1 MLRKIALNT
10 VASSVGKI
18 VGGFISLV
26 ILGLITRSLGLFGF
40 GQYAT
45 GVAYLSTFQILADL
59 GLYSLL
65 TKEISQKP
73 EQEKEL
79 VGQFFTLRLIVA
91 VFFMGLA
98 SILVFLFPYSRE
110 LKLGIVFAS
119 SAFVLLSLSQLFL
132 GIFQKYL
139 QVYKAAFAEVLGR
152 LVQLGFVWAFFVMGG
167 GLFHYLGAVIAG
179 VFVIFMV
186 DLIFIRRLVPFKLVF
201 KNLNWRR
208 IVKTTYPI
216 AISVI
221 FTLLY
226 FKSDTLMLSII
237 KTQEDVGI
245 YNVAYKV
252 LEILIFFPAAF
263 FGLLL
268 PLLSSY
274 AKENKERFAR
284 LLSRLTELTFAV
296 GLTAIISGILL
307 SYSIVNLIGG
317 SEFLPSGLPLQILFI
332 AVGIIF
338 WATLLGNAVV
348 ALDLQ
353 KKAMWAYIAGFVFNF
368 IANLVFIPR
377 FSYIGASWTTVATE
391 LLVTVYLVWVI
402 KKEVRF
408 NISFSVL
415 VRLML
420 TAFFVAVFIFY
431 ATPSIQTPLGA
442 DKFLTVFVFGFAIF
456 ASSAYLF
463 RLHKLLPE
471 KLFSKSE

>member
-1 MLRKIALNT
+1 MSKVI
-10 VASSVGKI
+10 
-18 VGGFISLV
+18 GGFVSLV
-26 ILGLITRSLGLFGF
+26 ILALITRSLGVFGF

-45 GVAYLSTFQILADL
+45 GIAYLSTFQILADL

-73 EQEKEL
+73 EEEKEL

-98 SILVFLFPYSRE
+98 SVLVFLFPYSRE

-119 SAFVLLSLSQLFL
+119 SAFVLLSLSQLFM
-132 GIFQKYL
+132 GVFQKYL
-139 QVYKAAFAEVLGR
+139 QVYKAAIAELLGR
-152 LVQLGFVWAFFVMGG
+152 AVQLGFVWFFFIVGG

-179 VFVIFMV
+179 VFIIFTV
-186 DLIFIRRLVPFKLVF
+186 DLVFVRGLVPFKLVF

-216 AISVI
+216 AISII

-226 FKSDTLMLSII
+226 FKSDTLILSIL

-252 LEILIFFPAAF
+252 LEVLIFFPAAF

-268 PLLSSY
+268 PLLSLY
-274 AKENKERFAR
+274 AKENKEKFSR

-296 GLTAIISGILL
+296 GLTAVVCGILL
-307 SYSIVNLIGG
+307 SYSIVNFIGG
-317 SEFLPSGLPLQILFI
+317 TDFLSSGLPLQILFI

-338 WATLLGNAVV
+338 WATLLGNAVI

-368 IANLVFIPR
+368 IANLIFIPR

-402 KKEVRF
+402 KKEQKFRV
-408 NISFSVL
+408 SFSVIARSAL
-415 VRLML
+415 VAL
-420 TAFFVAVFIFY
+420 FVASFVFY

-442 DKFLTVFVFGFAIF
+442 GKFLAVFIGGLTIF
-456 ASSAYLF
+456 AVFIYLF
-463 RLHKLLPE
+463 KLYKLLPK
-471 KLFSKSE
+471 KLFTKVE